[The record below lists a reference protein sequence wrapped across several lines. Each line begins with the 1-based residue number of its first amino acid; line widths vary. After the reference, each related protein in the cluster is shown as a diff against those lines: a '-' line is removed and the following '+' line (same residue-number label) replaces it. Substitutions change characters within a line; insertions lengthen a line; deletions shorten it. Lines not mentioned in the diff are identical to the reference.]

1 MSALMTVSELG
12 RLLSAQSVPAE
23 LSGDG
28 RAGFSSV
35 STDSR
40 TLSAGA
46 LFVALSGER
55 FDGHDYVGRAREN
68 GAVGALVER
77 RVDAMFRN

>member
-1 MSALMTVSELG
+1 MPAVMTIGELA
-12 RLLSAQSVPAE
+12 RALSARGVPAE

-28 RAGFSSV
+28 RVGFSSV

-40 TLSAGA
+40 TLLGGA

-55 FDGHDYVGRAREN
+55 FDGHDYVARARAN
-68 GAVGALVER
+68 GAAGA
-77 RVDAMFRN
+77 